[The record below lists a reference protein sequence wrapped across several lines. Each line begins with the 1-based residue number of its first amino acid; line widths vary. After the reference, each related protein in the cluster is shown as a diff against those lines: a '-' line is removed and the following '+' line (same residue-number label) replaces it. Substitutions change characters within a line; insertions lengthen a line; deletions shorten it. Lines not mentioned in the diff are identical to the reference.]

1 MGIDIFLEKCY
12 LRESVFGMLFN
23 KEGLYFGLISNPT
36 HYSGGH

>member
-23 KEGLYFGLISNPT
+23 KEWLNLVKIERLRGDARWL
-36 HYSGGH
+36 